1 MRTTIIHSRKLTADA
16 KEKIYGFLGGEFQQ
30 KSNCFLVQ
38 HDGKCGQENLLHLS
52 QQLQIDINTLPSEY
66 VAGKMGIFISDMD
79 STMISIECIDE
90 IADFMN
96 IKSQVSNITE
106 AAMRGELD
114 FESSLR
120 RRVALLKELPSNVLE
135 KVYQQ
140 RLNLNPGAEDLI
152 AGLRNKNIKTA
163 LVSGGFSYF
172 TERLQKRLQL
182 DFQLANTLEI
192 VNKQLT
198 GKVLGDVIDA
208 DRKASY
214 LQQLC
219 EQLNIS
225 TKQTI
230 AIGDGANDL
239 KMLNKAGLGIAYH
252 AKPVVQQQADVALNY
267 SGLEAVLD
275 FINID

>member
-1 MRTTIIHSRKLTADA
+1 MSTTIIHSRELADEA
-16 KEKIYGFLGGEFQQ
+16 KEQITNLLGGEFQQ
-30 KSNCFLVQ
+30 KNNCLTMQ
-38 HDGKCGQENLLHLS
+38 HDAKCSQEDLLTLS
-52 QQLQIDINTLPSEY
+52 QQLQIDINTLPPNY
-66 VAGKMGIFISDMD
+66 VANEIGLFISDMD

-90 IADFMN
+90 IADYMG
-96 IKSQVSNITE
+96 IKNQISNITE

-120 RRVALLKELPSNVLE
+120 RRVGLLKELPSDVLE
-135 KVYQQ
+135 KVYQEQ
-140 RLNLNPGAEDLI
+140 LNLNPGAEDLI

-172 TERLQKRLQL
+172 TERLQQRLQL
-182 DFQLANTLEI
+182 DYQLANTLEI
-192 VNKQLT
+192 NNQQLT

-208 DRKASY
+208 DRKAIY

-219 EQLNIS
+219 EQLNIT